1 MCLDT
6 RTIQPR
12 TNASKTNSLDLIHV
26 GDEFMKCFLSLGY
39 TIALIGEIVGLVVE
53 GELWVDGARN

>member
-39 TIALIGEIVGLVVE
+39 TIAFIGEIVGLVVE
-53 GELWVDGARN
+53 GEL